1 MNGINSNYN
10 SISTLFGSLGTNN
23 MMGSFNFSDYASIK
37 NGSYSKI
44 VKAYYAGPVEKAPTS
59 NKTETDKTSTNNKI
73 KEISADT
80 SDLTQMKKKAD
91 RLSVAADDLNK
102 SGLYNT
108 GSEKYD
114 RNAITDAVKKFAD
127 EYNSVVKQSSKV
139 ASKEITGAVNSMK
152 SMTTTM
158 NKALEKIG
166 VNVQNDG
173 TLKVNEDKLGSAD
186 VKSIKA
192 LFSGEGTYGSQ
203 IAGNADSISKD
214 AVMNSRLY
222 NSDGSASSMLSGMF
236 NGLI

>member
-59 NKTETDKTSTNNKI
+59 NKTETDKTSTNSKI

-108 GSEKYD
+108 GSEKYA

-166 VNVQNDG
+166 LVELCEAGFVNKTALVKILGNG
-173 TLKVNEDKLGSAD
+173 ELKAKLTVEAHAFSKSAEAAIQAAGGEA
-186 VKSIKA
+186 VK
-192 LFSGEGTYGSQ
+192 L
-203 IAGNADSISKD
+203 
-214 AVMNSRLY
+214 
-222 NSDGSASSMLSGMF
+222 
-236 NGLI
+236 